1 MGFEMR
7 WFNFAA
13 EGVSL
18 PWKEWGAAAGD
29 PEDLIKSMALG
40 RRVYCSCLKEV
51 GISEEMGAEKALM
64 AFAHILHHTL
74 DEMDEERWLELRWHL
89 QEGWKQ
95 SELTLW
101 EAPDRILHADL
112 PMTRKEPLPRLLVI
126 HQELEHV
133 VRPELFRLLWCM
145 LTSSGRRPG
154 LRSLEMRSIEG
165 GLLFPLM
172 MLEQLSVQGVP
183 AFFDEEEE
191 EGMSYLRS
199 CLQLGDRLSTDELLE
214 ALSSRRYHVL
224 GTKIYLEPYLRS
236 GGEWF
241 TQKEIMTW
249 RVNLARSCSLLY
261 AFRVMFLAAVSG
273 ESGPLRVLL
282 PD

>member
-1 MGFEMR
+1 MR
-7 WFNFAA
+7 WFNF
-13 EGVSL
+13 ETKGVSL
-18 PWKEWGAAAGD
+18 PWKEWKAAATD

-40 RRVYCSCLKEV
+40 RRTYRFCMKEAGV
-51 GISEEMGAEKALM
+51 PEEKEAELALM

-112 PMTRKEPLPRLLVI
+112 LMTQKEPLPRLLAI

-154 LRSLEMRSIEG
+154 LRSLEMRSVEG

-172 MLEQLSVQGVP
+172 MLEQLSVHGVP
-183 AFFDEEEE
+183 AFFDEDER

-199 CLQLGDRLSTDELLE
+199 CLHLGDRLSIDELLE
-214 ALSSRRYHVL
+214 ALSFRRYHVQDA
-224 GTKIYLEPYLRS
+224 KIYLEPYLRS

-241 TQKEIMTW
+241 TQKEIAAW
-249 RVNLARSCSLLY
+249 RVSVTRSCSLLY

>member
-1 MGFEMR
+1 MR
-7 WFNFAA
+7 WFNF
-13 EGVSL
+13 ETKGVSL
-18 PWKEWGAAAGD
+18 PWKEWKAAATD

-40 RRVYCSCLKEV
+40 RRTYRFCMKEAGV
-51 GISEEMGAEKALM
+51 PEEKEAELALM

-112 PMTRKEPLPRLLVI
+112 LMTQKEPLPRLLAI

-154 LRSLEMRSIEG
+154 LRSLEMRSVEG

-183 AFFDEEEE
+183 AFFDEDEK

-199 CLQLGDRLSTDELLE
+199 CLHLGDRLSTDELLE
-214 ALSSRRYHVL
+214 ALSFRRYHVQDA
-224 GTKIYLEPYLRS
+224 KIYLEPYLRS

-241 TQKEIMTW
+241 TQKEIAAW
-249 RVNLARSCSLLY
+249 RVSVTRSCSLLY

>member
-1 MGFEMR
+1 MR
-7 WFNFAA
+7 WFNF
-13 EGVSL
+13 ETKGVSL
-18 PWKEWGAAAGD
+18 PWKEWKAAATD

-40 RRVYCSCLKEV
+40 RRTYRFCMKEAGV
-51 GISEEMGAEKALM
+51 PEEKEAELALM

-112 PMTRKEPLPRLLVI
+112 LMTQKEPLPRLLAI

-154 LRSLEMRSIEG
+154 LRSLEMRSVEG

-183 AFFDEEEE
+183 AFFDEDEK

-199 CLQLGDRLSTDELLE
+199 CLHLGDRLSIDELLE
-214 ALSSRRYHVL
+214 ALSFRRYHVQDA
-224 GTKIYLEPYLRS
+224 KIYLEPYLRS

-241 TQKEIMTW
+241 TQKEIAVW
-249 RVNLARSCSLLY
+249 RVSVTRSCSLLY